1 MCGHEFIFM
10 HQQYHTKQYKH
21 NYLPAMCAGNAESI
35 MRKIMQTKFGLGG
48 NCQSA
53 TVATLLGIQI
63 DEVPDFWDGCEL
75 EEGISDEDKERLE
88 KENGVRFQDNFVS
101 FLAKFGLTSISLGV
115 DVGDHSEWVN
125 SISKALP
132 NVPLLVNGLS
142 PRRYM
147 HSVIWMNGELWHD
160 PHPEGGGVI
169 PSSISFI
176 MPKFEGKPIHP
187 AVKAA
192 FVEGFTMGQE
202 MTENHK
208 TAQPVWQSPQ
218 EAWHNSDSEDQLINI
233 PLEFTQDQIN
243 AASEYSVSYPDGTL
257 SDETLVNIM
266 RVPYLR
272 G

>member
-1 MCGHEFIFM
+1 
-10 HQQYHTKQYKH
+10 
-21 NYLPAMCAGNAESI
+21 
-35 MRKIMQTKFGLGG
+35 MRKIMQTKFGVGG

-53 TVATLLGIQI
+53 TIATLLGINI
-63 DEVPDFWDGCEL
+63 EEVPDFWDGCEL
-75 EEGISDEDKERLE
+75 EEGISGEAKERLE
-88 KENGVRFQDNFVS
+88 KENGIVFNTNFNN

-115 DVGDHSEWVN
+115 AVGDHSEWVKG
-125 SISKALP
+125 ISEALP

-169 PSSISFI
+169 PSNISFI
-176 MPKFEGKPIHP
+176 MPKFDGKPIHP

-192 FVEGFTMGQE
+192 FVEGFKMGQE
-202 MTENHK
+202 KDTINPD
-208 TAQPVWQSPQ
+208 QYCWRSPQ

-233 PLEFTQDQIN
+233 PIEFTRDQLS
-243 AASEYSVSYPDGTL
+243 AASQYSAAYSDGTL
-257 SDETLVNIM
+257 SEETLINIM
-266 RVPYLR
+266 KVPYLR